1 MLRSVSIIYPVFNEE
16 KRLGKIFSDIKK
28 FEGLTNYIDK
38 EYIFV
43 NDGSTD
49 NSLSLI
55 KKKSKKKQKIQNY
68 YIQEKYGKRI
78 CFKKGGQICKK
89 KVGAY
94 KRRRLFC
101 F

>member
-55 KKKSKKKQKIQNY
+55 KKKQKKTKNLKLLHTRKIW
-68 YIQEKYGKRI
+68 EKDM
-78 CFKKGGQICKK
+78 
-89 KVGAY
+89 
-94 KRRRLFC
+94 L
-101 F
+101 